1 MKLYETIHHR
11 QANSAILEHLKPL
24 KGLKKL

>member
-1 MKLYETIHHR
+1 MKLYEIIHHR
-11 QANSAILEHLKPL
+11 HANSAILEHLKPL